1 MMNIKYRLQISQTKD
16 TANMKEISIKDI
28 ENIKIGNAENK
39 KAATGCTVILWKR
52 VLMPD
57 LTCRAEGRLPENQSY

>member
-1 MMNIKYRLQISQTKD
+1 
-16 TANMKEISIKDI
+16 MKEISIKDI

-39 KAATGCTVILWKR
+39 KAATGCTVIHWKR